1 MLNRVTLIG
10 NLGRDPEVRRL
21 ENGTPVAKFPVAT
34 NESYKDNNGEWQT
47 LTEWHDVVLWRNN
60 AELAEKFFK
69 KGTLVFVEGKITHRK
84 YTDKTG
90 IERYATEIVA
100 NTCRAFEKRE
110 GTGRD
115 SNFPTEDSPYATGRT
130 SSYTPST
137 TSQPTTT
144 SELPKPVD
152 FEVVPAHEMAD
163 APSLD
168 GGNDLP
174 F

>member
-21 ENGTPVAKFPVAT
+21 ENGTPVAKFPIAT
-34 NESYKDNNGEWQT
+34 NENYKDANGEWQA

-60 AELAEKFFK
+60 AELAEKYFK
-69 KGTLVFVEGKITHRK
+69 KGTMVFVEGKITHRK

-90 IERYATEIVA
+90 IERYTTEIVA

-110 GTGRD
+110 SN
-115 SNFPTEDSPYATGRT
+115 SNFPNEESPYATGRT
-130 SSYTPST
+130 SSTSYQAAAPST
-137 TSQPTTT
+137 
-144 SELPKPVD
+144 EGPKAVD
-152 FEVVPAHEMAD
+152 FEVVTPHVMAD
-163 APSLD
+163 APNLD
-168 GGNDLP
+168 GGSDLP

>member
-21 ENGTPVAKFPVAT
+21 ENGTAVAKFPIAT

-47 LTEWHDVVLWRNN
+47 MTEWHDVVLWRNN
-60 AELAEKFFK
+60 AEIAEKYFK

-90 IERYATEIVA
+90 IDRYATEIVA

-110 GTGRD
+110 SNT
-115 SNFPTEDSPYATGRT
+115 NFPTEDSPYANR
-130 SSYTPST
+130 SSNQST
-137 TSQPTTT
+137 TATTVAQT
-144 SELPKPVD
+144 EESKSVN
-152 FEVVPAHEMAD
+152 FEVVPQHEMAD
-163 APSLD
+163 APSME

>member
-21 ENGTPVAKFPVAT
+21 ENGTPVAKFPIAT

-60 AELAEKFFK
+60 AEIAEKFFK

-110 GTGRD
+110 SNN
-115 SNFPTEDSPYATGRT
+115 SNFPSQESPYTTSRPAVYPTTNTQTNGT
-130 SSYTPST
+130 SSESSRPS
-137 TSQPTTT
+137 
-144 SELPKPVD
+144 D
-152 FEVVPAHEMAD
+152 FESIPAPEMAD
-163 APSLD
+163 APSID
-168 GGNDLP
+168 GVGDLP